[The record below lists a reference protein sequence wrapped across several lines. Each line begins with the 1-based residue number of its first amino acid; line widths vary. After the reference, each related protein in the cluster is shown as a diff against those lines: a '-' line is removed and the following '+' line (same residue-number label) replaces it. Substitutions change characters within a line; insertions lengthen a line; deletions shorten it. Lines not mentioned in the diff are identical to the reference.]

1 MVRGVNGEV
10 KVSAAVLVKWKIL
23 FIVSVMK
30 LSDNHCT
37 YTWNAASNLSLSV
50 SCTVAGVNRLI
61 TCRKLMTLVTH
72 KDARP

>member
-50 SCTVAGVNRLI
+50 SV
-61 TCRKLMTLVTH
+61 
-72 KDARP
+72 